1 MHYAYILRSLKD
13 GTYYYGSAED
23 IAARLKQHNTGKVR
37 YTKGHLPYE
46 LYYREEFVTRSEAV
60 VRERFFK
67 TIAGY
72 RWLRAKGIIR

>member
-13 GTYYYGSAED
+13 GTYYYGSADD

-37 YTKGHLPYE
+37 YTKGHLPHE
-46 LYYREEFVTRSEAV
+46 LSYREEFATRSEAV
-60 VRERFFK
+60 VRQRFFK
-67 TIAGY
+67 TIADY